1 MKTRIK
7 AMMQSE
13 IGLPLEE
20 VARAGQ
26 ATTSA
31 TQKQIVD
38 RMLARSDTTGMTRG
52 EAMSQAVA
60 AEDTG
65 VTPVR
70 ETVRATDTDE
80 APRDRTRMDRQ
91 QPGWPDSLRVQ
102 TLASIVREVL
112 ASTDDIPPEEDFT
125 TMLLQ
130 KLEEAGLD
138 TSAPIVDYYA

>member
-1 MKTRIK
+1 
-7 AMMQSE
+7 MMQSE

-26 ATTSA
+26 ATTSV

-38 RMLARSDTTGMTRG
+38 RMLSRYDTTGMTRG
-52 EAMSQAVA
+52 EAVAQAAVV
-60 AEDTG
+60 EDTG
-65 VTPVR
+65 LAPVR
-70 ETVRATDTDE
+70 EAVRATDKDE
-80 APRDRTRMDRQ
+80 APRDRTRTDRQ
-91 QPGWPDSLRVQ
+91 HPGWPDSLRVQ